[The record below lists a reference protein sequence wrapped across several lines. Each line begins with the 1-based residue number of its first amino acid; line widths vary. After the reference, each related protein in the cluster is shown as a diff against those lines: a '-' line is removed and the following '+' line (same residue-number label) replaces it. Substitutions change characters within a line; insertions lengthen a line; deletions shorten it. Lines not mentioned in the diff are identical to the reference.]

1 MIFPL
6 VIGFT
11 GSVLLLDCAMMRHQ
25 PSHCCIDR
33 QIFVIKRMI
42 EASHRITGD

>member
-6 VIGFT
+6 VIGFI
-11 GSVLLLDCAMMRHQ
+11 GAVLLLECAMMRDQ

-33 QIFVIKRMI
+33 QIVVIKRMI
-42 EASHRITGD
+42 EASHQTSGD